1 MGVSIRNKGLSV
13 RAIKCHS
20 RTNGREENGRG
31 KKLVYLVHSE
41 GETGSKERRRTRT
54 RTNERQRA
62 KKWEGTSEHEIE
74 QGKQAFLTHSS
85 VYRSLSFALALALSI
100 LTLDGVVSIHPVRA
114 ASFLTIPDFAFWA
127 RQSIFFSK
135 EKKTENPLGETPP
148 M

>member
-1 MGVSIRNKGLSV
+1 MKEKQDRRK
-13 RAIKCHS
+13 
-20 RTNGREENGRG
+20 EEEQEQEQTTQ
-31 KKLVYLVHSE
+31 SE
-41 GETGSKERRRTRT
+41 
-54 RTNERQRA
+54 N
-62 KKWEGTSEHEIE
+62 WEGTSENEIE

-85 VYRSLSFALALALSI
+85 VYRPLSFALALALSI
-100 LTLDGVVSIHPVRA
+100 LTLYGVVSTHPVLA